1 MLSVILVVV
10 SVFLVGLFGITWGVM
25 SLVRRDLERQE
36 RERFNR
42 ILQASES
49 RERIVPRASGLRGDH
64 RKVS

>member
-1 MLSVILVVV
+1 MVIQILVVV
-10 SVFLVGLFGITWGVM
+10 SVFLLGLVGITYGVM
-25 SLVRRDLERQE
+25 TLVRRDLERQE